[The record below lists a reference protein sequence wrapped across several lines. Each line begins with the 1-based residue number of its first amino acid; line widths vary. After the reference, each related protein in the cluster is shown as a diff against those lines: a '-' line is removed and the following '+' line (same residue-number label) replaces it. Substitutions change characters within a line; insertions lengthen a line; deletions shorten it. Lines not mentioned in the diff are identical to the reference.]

1 MKQTHPDLLE
11 WNHVRSNKGSHDVI
25 KKPDQ
30 TMRTSPFSD
39 SSRDADLLCG
49 GRSGKFSP
57 SVLPPV
63 QPQEV
68 YNPQGRGLF
77 FLSAKQRTTRPLCI
91 RASYHPCVFSLH
103 PSLLRL
109 EVTELQQQPCWTP
122 DDDVPQQQIS
132 SLVFRPKRV

>member
-39 SSRDADLLCG
+39 SSRDAGLLCG

-77 FLSAKQRTTRPLCI
+77 FLSAKQRTTRPLCL
-91 RASYHPCVFSLH
+91 RASYYPFVCFPFIHHSYGSRSQSC
-103 PSLLRL
+103 
-109 EVTELQQQPCWTP
+109 
-122 DDDVPQQQIS
+122 S
-132 SLVFRPKRV
+132 SSHVGHRMMMCHSSRSPH